1 MGVELEICGVA
12 VEFPFPP
19 YDSQL
24 IYMEKV
30 ILSLS
35 NKQNAILESPTGTG
49 KTLCLLCATLAWRR
63 HYEQTLRASG
73 ALNASNNNS
82 SNTSSSANSRFGW
95 RGSNRL
101 AYEGYDSGGEGDE
114 QQAENLVP
122 RIIYSSRTHSQL
134 KQVVQELRNT
144 SYSPRV
150 AVLGSREHLC
160 VNEKISQMRGTKQN
174 FACRDAVKRK
184 RWCCCC
190 FWDGDLVER

>member
-1 MGVELEICGVA
+1 MVAKLEICGVA

-30 ILSLS
+30 ILSLAS
-35 NKQNAILESPTGTG
+35 KQNAILESPTGTG

-63 HYEQTLRASG
+63 HYENNLRASSTT
-73 ALNASNNNS
+73 NSTTDASNS
-82 SNTSSSANSRFGW
+82 TSYAAFTR
-95 RGSNRL
+95 RGSNSTSNPRSANRL
-101 AYEGYDSGGEGDE
+101 AYEGDDNSDDLAAP
-114 QQAENLVP
+114 AEPLVP

-134 KQVVQELRNT
+134 KQVVHELRNT
-144 SYSPRV
+144 SYSPRM

-160 VNEKISQMRGTKQN
+160 VNDKIAQMRGTKQN

-184 RWCCCC
+184 RCVCLY
-190 FWDGDLVER
+190 G